1 VLLIKGWKLNMAFEI
16 VLSGT
21 WLDDF
26 SVEFGRWYGTAVA
39 EDCLSLDWEQLQLLE
54 VSQDLEASSCQK

>member
-1 VLLIKGWKLNMAFEI
+1 MAFEI